1 MGPLLDALYEDTK
14 EKVLKFANLKDP
26 DTFVTVSMDGWKAP
40 SGQHIRNYMLNSDR
54 ATFFFD
60 ATDAGTTRPSGVNIG
75 NEALAVI
82 NAIGAANVAAVANDN
97 AAAETTSWDTI
108 RDEYA
113 GILCTG
119 CSCHG
124 GNLLFKDLFEHAFAK
139 SLLEKCVKVAKFYK
153 HHQYTSEELRTRT
166 IAAKEQNYI
175 IILHGET
182 RFAGFYYCIKRLL
195 FLRTIL
201 REIFASQGFEDRN
214 ISGREEIGAIINS
227 NIFWRDAQRLRVFL
241 KPLKCFIK
249 LVDHDCHCTHHVY
262 PGEYQGVVVVV
273 FAHWLC

>member
-1 MGPLLDALYEDTK
+1 M
-14 EKVLKFANLKDP
+14 LKFANLKDP

-75 NEALAVI
+75 NEALEVI

-108 RDEYA
+108 RDAYA
-113 GILCTG
+113 SILCTG

-124 GNLLFKDLFEHAFAK
+124 GNLLFKDLFEHTFAK

-166 IAAKEQNYI
+166 IAAKEQSYI
-175 IILHGET
+175 TSCTEKQGLLGSIIVSSAFCSCAPSCAKSLPH
-182 RFAGFYYCIKRLL
+182 KD
-195 FLRTIL
+195 
-201 REIFASQGFEDRN
+201 SK
-214 ISGREEIGAIINS
+214 IGTS
-227 NIFWRDAQRLRVFL
+227 VDARR
-241 KPLKCFIK
+241 
-249 LVDHDCHCTHHVY
+249 
-262 PGEYQGVVVVV
+262 
-273 FAHWLC
+273 